1 MRDFHLYLIT
11 DSKRDVIEDVK
22 IAIDNG
28 IKIIQFRDKVNNKET
43 ILETA
48 KQLRKLTKES
58 NTILIINDHIDIAK
72 EVDADGVH
80 LGQDDTPIEEAR
92 NLLNNKI
99 IGISCHSLE
108 QVIKAQENGADYIGI
123 GPIFKTQT
131 KDYQEIGSNTITKV
145 KNSIKIPFIAIG
157 GIDKDNIDEVLNAGA
172 SRVAII
178 SALLNQDLI
187 NNLNYFKHKLG
198 GM

>member
-28 IKIIQFRDKVNNKET
+28 VKIIQLRDKVNDKET
-43 ILETA
+43 ITNIA
-48 KQLRKLTKES
+48 KQLREITKEKGVV
-58 NTILIINDHIDIAK
+58 LIINDHLDIAK

-80 LGQDDTPIEEAR
+80 LGQDDDSIEEAR
-92 NLLNNKI
+92 EILNNKI

-108 QVIKAQENGADYIGI
+108 QAIKAEKDGADYIGI

-131 KDYQEIGSNTITKV
+131 KDYQEIGSDTITKV
-145 KNSIKIPFIAIG
+145 KNSIKIPYIAIG
-157 GIDKDNIDEVLNAGA
+157 GIDKHNIDEVLSAGA

-178 SALLNQDLI
+178 SALLNKDYI
-187 NNLNYFKHKLG
+187 NNLNYFKNKLG

>member
-1 MRDFHLYLIT
+1 MLHFW
-11 DSKRDVIEDVK
+11 
-22 IAIDNG
+22 IDNG
-28 IKIIQFRDKVNNKET
+28 IKIIQLRYKVNNKET

-48 KQLRKLTKES
+48 KQLRELTKEKGV
-58 NTILIINDHIDIAK
+58 ILIINDHIDIAK

-99 IGISCHSLE
+99 IGISCHSLK
-108 QVIKAQENGADYIGI
+108 QAIKAEKDGADYIGI

-131 KDYQEIGSNTITKV
+131 KDYQEIGSNIITNV

-172 SRVAII
+172 TRVAII
-178 SALLNQDLI
+178 SALLNKNYI
-187 NNLNYFKHKLG
+187 NNLNYFKNKLG

>member
-1 MRDFHLYLIT
+1 MKDFHLYMIT

-28 IKIIQFRDKVNNKET
+28 IKIIQLRDKVNNKET

-48 KQLRKLTKES
+48 KQLRELTKEKGV
-58 NTILIINDHIDIAK
+58 ILIINDHIDIAK

-99 IGISCHSLE
+99 IGISCHSLK
-108 QVIKAQENGADYIGI
+108 QAIKAEKDGADYIGI

-131 KDYQEIGSNTITKV
+131 KDYQEIGSNIITNV

-172 SRVAII
+172 TRVAII
-178 SALLNQDLI
+178 SALLNKNYI
-187 NNLNYFKHKLG
+187 NNLNYFKNKLG

>member
-1 MRDFHLYLIT
+1 MIT

-28 IKIIQFRDKVNNKET
+28 IKIIQLRDKVNNKET

-48 KQLRKLTKES
+48 KQLRELTKQKGV
-58 NTILIINDHIDIAK
+58 ILIINDHIDIAK

-99 IGISCHSLE
+99 IGISCHSLK
-108 QVIKAQENGADYIGI
+108 QAIKAEKDGADYIGI

-131 KDYQEIGSNTITKV
+131 KDYQEIGSNIITNV

-172 SRVAII
+172 TRVAII
-178 SALLNQDLI
+178 SALLNKNYI
-187 NNLNYFKHKLG
+187 NNLNYFKNKLG

>member
-1 MRDFHLYLIT
+1 MIT

-28 IKIIQFRDKVNNKET
+28 IKIIQLRDKVNNKET

-48 KQLRKLTKES
+48 KQLRELTKEKGV
-58 NTILIINDHIDIAK
+58 ILIINDHIDIAK

-99 IGISCHSLE
+99 IGISCHSLK
-108 QVIKAQENGADYIGI
+108 QAIKAEKDGADYIGI

-131 KDYQEIGSNTITKV
+131 KDYQEIGSNIITNV

-172 SRVAII
+172 TRVAII
-178 SALLNQDLI
+178 SALLNKNYI
-187 NNLNYFKHKLG
+187 NNLNYFKNKLG